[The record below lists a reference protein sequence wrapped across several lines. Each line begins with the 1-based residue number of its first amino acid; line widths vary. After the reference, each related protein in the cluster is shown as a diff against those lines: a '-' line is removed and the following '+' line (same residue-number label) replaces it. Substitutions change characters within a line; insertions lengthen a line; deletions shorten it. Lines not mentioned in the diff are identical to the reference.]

1 MNCRRCT
8 YLGAYVMEQYKII
21 IIYAISDDERKK
33 SFETELE
40 KYGLERVGEQ
50 DIFALPLDEYRTK
63 VQAFKAYLRAYSRK
77 HLDSQDTVL
86 FVESRMNPERTLTTM
101 LQTNL
106 MSEDE

>member
-1 MNCRRCT
+1 MIRDM
-8 YLGAYVMEQYKII
+8 AQYKVL
-21 IIYAISDDERKK
+21 IIYIISNGLSKK
-33 SFETELE
+33 SFEDELG
-40 KYGLERVGEQ
+40 KYGLERLGEQ